1 MKYSE
6 NSSAKPSQPLPSW
19 LIWGFIIFSF
29 SGFLDATYLTVSH
42 YMGTE
47 LNCTIL
53 NGCGTVTASEY
64 SLIAGIPV
72 ALLGCFFYLT
82 MLIGSLVYLDTRH
95 EAQRSASN
103 SLNEF
108 ALKLISWLPFTGL
121 AASAWFV
128 YLQFFV
134 IKALCQYC
142 MLSAITSSLL
152 FILAVITLVKSN
164 SKKL

>member
-6 NSSAKPSQPLPSW
+6 NSSAKLSQPLPSW

-95 EAQRSASN
+95 R
-103 SLNEF
+103 F

-152 FILAVITLVKSN
+152 FILAVITLAKSN